1 MRKKVQRYTALDKK
15 GLIRVVLVLLMLYV
29 SAGRACAGGNTP
41 VDTIKQPKREL
52 IAKDTFPVGNKVDI
66 VDVLKLMLGLKKNPF
81 HKKVEHNSAG
91 PFYTIVAYP
100 GYAIATGVAGVAAVN
115 ISFRTKKNSN
125 SNLSFFNNNFQYTQK
140 NQIIIQSLSNIY
152 SNNNKWQFPGDLRYL
167 HFPTTTFGLGT
178 SSLPSAGENIDYAH
192 FRLYR
197 SFLRQVVPNT
207 FLGIGYNFDYRW
219 NIEDYNAQSGAVTD
233 FVKYGFH
240 RTSSSSGPTVN
251 FLYDSRD
258 NGNRPLSGAYVNF
271 QFASFLKPLGSNSN
285 WSSMVIDVRKYF
297 PLTKKWYVVLAVW
310 GYAWITLNGKPP
322 YLDLPSIGW
331 DSYNNTGRGY
341 AAGRFRGKDMLYLET
356 ELRFDI
362 LRNGL
367 LGLVVFGNAA
377 TLTEYTGKYFGPIQ
391 PGGGLGLRIK
401 FNKHTSSN
409 SCLDYGFGTHNS
421 RGFATNL
428 NEVF

>member
-1 MRKKVQRYTALDKK
+1 M
-15 GLIRVVLVLLMLYV
+15 
-29 SAGRACAGGNTP
+29 
-41 VDTIKQPKREL
+41 
-52 IAKDTFPVGNKVDI
+52 
-66 VDVLKLMLGLKKNPF
+66 
-81 HKKVEHNSAG
+81 
-91 PFYTIVAYP
+91 
-100 GYAIATGVAGVAAVN
+100 
-115 ISFRTKKNSN
+115 
-125 SNLSFFNNNFQYTQK
+125 
-140 NQIIIQSLSNIY
+140 
-152 SNNNKWQFPGDLRYL
+152 
-167 HFPTTTFGLGT
+167 
-178 SSLPSAGENIDYAH
+178 
-192 FRLYR
+192 
-197 SFLRQVVPNT
+197 
-207 FLGIGYNFDYRW
+207 
-219 NIEDYNAQSGAVTD
+219 
-233 FVKYGFH
+233 
-240 RTSSSSGPTVN
+240 
-251 FLYDSRD
+251 
-258 NGNRPLSGAYVNF
+258 
-271 QFASFLKPLGSNSN
+271 
-285 WSSMVIDVRKYF
+285 
-297 PLTKKWYVVLAVW
+297 LAVW

-367 LGLVVFGNAA
+367 LGLVVFGNAS